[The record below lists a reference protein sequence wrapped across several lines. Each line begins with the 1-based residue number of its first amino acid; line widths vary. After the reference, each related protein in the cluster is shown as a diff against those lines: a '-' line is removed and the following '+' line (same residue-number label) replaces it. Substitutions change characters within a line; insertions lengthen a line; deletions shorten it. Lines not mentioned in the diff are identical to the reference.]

1 MQTLVQI
8 QQTLQSH
15 QAALKHKYGVERLA
29 IFGSYARHEE
39 TENSDIDILVELGQ

>member
-15 QAALKHKYGVERLA
+15 QVTLKHKYGVERLA
-29 IFGSYARHEE
+29 IFGSYVRHEQ
-39 TENSDIDILVELGQ
+39 TENSD